1 MCQDVADVEV
11 DERRDGGEYPAL
23 RPLMFSIAY
32 RMVGSVSE
40 AEDIVQDAYLRLQ
53 RSGQLPGAG
62 HGAQAPDTVPRA
74 DVPARGEAIEP
85 VRSPEAYAATI
96 TTRLA
101 IDHLRSARV
110 RREAYV
116 GPWLPEPLLTDAHA
130 DPAHQIERDE
140 TLSMAFL
147 VLLERLSPVERA
159 VFVLREVFQYEYE
172 EIAEIIGKEPGNC
185 RQIMTRA
192 RRHIEDQRPR
202 FEASPQRRRELAA
215 QFLAALNDG
224 DVAGLERLL
233 AQDVAFYGDGG
244 GKAPAIKTPIFGRS
258 RVVRFLMG
266 LARQAPEMGVRLELV
281 EVNGQPG
288 LRALD
293 AQDQVVTVL
302 GLDVVDGAI
311 AALRNVLNPDKLQH
325 LGPVGDLAI
334 MMQER
339 GGEATPGSGES

>member
-1 MCQDVADVEV
+1 MCRDVRDVEG
-11 DERRDGGEYPAL
+11 DERRNDGDYPAL

-40 AEDIVQDAYLRLQ
+40 AEDIVQDAFLRLQ
-53 RSGQLPGAG
+53 RSGQLPAAG
-62 HGAQAPDTVPRA
+62 HASQTPDRVPLA
-74 DVPARGEAIEP
+74 DDPARGGAIAP

-101 IDHLRSARV
+101 IDHLRSARA

-116 GPWLPEPLLTDAHA
+116 GPWLPEPLLTDADA
-130 DPAHQIERDE
+130 DPAHRIERDE

-172 EIAEIIGKEPGNC
+172 DIAEIVGKEPGNC
-185 RQIMTRA
+185 RQIMARA

-202 FEASPQRRRELAA
+202 FEASPQRRMELAE

-233 AQDVAFYGDGG
+233 AEDVAFYGDGG
-244 GKAPAIKTPIFGRS
+244 GKAPAITTPIVGRP
-258 RVVRFLMG
+258 RVARFLMG
-266 LARQAPEMGVRLELV
+266 LVRQAPEMGVRLGLV

-293 AQDQVVTVL
+293 AHDQVLTVL

-311 AALRNVLNPDKLQH
+311 AALRNVLNPDKLRH
-325 LGPVGDLAI
+325 LGPVGDLTV
-334 MMQER
+334 MLRER
-339 GGEATPGSGES
+339 GGEATPGSGGS

>member
-1 MCQDVADVEV
+1 
-11 DERRDGGEYPAL
+11 
-23 RPLMFSIAY
+23 
-32 RMVGSVSE
+32 MVGSVSE

-53 RSGQLPGAG
+53 RSGRLPGAG
-62 HGAQAPDTVPRA
+62 RVPQAPDQVRLT
-74 DVPARGEAIEP
+74 DDPAPGGAAEP

-101 IDHLRSARV
+101 IDHLRSARA

-116 GPWLPEPLLTDAHA
+116 GPWLPEPLLTDTDA
-130 DPAHQIERDE
+130 DPAHQVERDE

-172 EIAEIIGKEPGNC
+172 DIAEIVGKEPANC
-185 RQIMTRA
+185 RQIMARA

-202 FEASPQRRRELAA
+202 FEASPQRRRELAE

-224 DVAGLERLL
+224 DIAGLERLL
-233 AQDVAFYGDGG
+233 AEDVAFYGDGG
-244 GKAPAIKTPIFGRS
+244 GKAPAVKTPIFGRS
-258 RVVRFLMG
+258 RVARFLMG
-266 LARQAPEMGVRLELV
+266 LARQAPEMGVRLEPV

-288 LRALD
+288 LRAVD

-302 GLDVVDGAI
+302 GMDVVDGAI

-334 MMQER
+334 MMEER
-339 GGEATPGSGES
+339 GGEATPRSGES